1 MSSAKRRKAAKKNKT
16 WRPASPEDAQKAK
29 AQWEEREKARANFL
43 DRNPE
48 VIDRLHGRCDDSFD
62 PLEQAVWEG
71 RERIA
76 AARAIVEQLRILPVE
91 EAALKLLGM
100 FDVLRPPGNEEPR
113 KAGRSKRSMWD
124 DIDKEIG
131 LADKRSHNS
140 QVAAERA
147 GQWRRKKLGLE
158 RPPGRPKT
166 RQK

>member
-1 MSSAKRRKAAKKNKT
+1 M
-16 WRPASPEDAQKAK
+16 
-29 AQWEEREKARANFL
+29 
-43 DRNPE
+43 
-48 VIDRLHGRCDDSFD
+48 GCDDSFD

-100 FDVLRPPGNEEPR
+100 FDALRLPRNEEPQ
-113 KAGRSKRSMWD
+113 KAGRPKRSMWD
-124 DIDKEIG
+124 DIDKEIWPADARG
-131 LADKRSHNS
+131 SHYQLAD
-140 QVAAERA
+140 ERA
-147 GQWRRKKLGLE
+147 DQRRRKKLGLE

>member
-1 MSSAKRRKAAKKNKT
+1 MGS
-16 WRPASPEDAQKAK
+16 
-29 AQWEEREKARANFL
+29 REKARANFL
-43 DRNPE
+43 DKNPE

-76 AARAIVEQLRILPVE
+76 VVRAIVEQLRILPVE

-100 FDVLRPPGNEEPR
+100 FDALRPPGNGEPQ
-113 KAGRSKRSMWD
+113 KAGRPKRSMWD

-131 LADKRSHNS
+131 AADKRSHS
-140 QVAAERA
+140 QEADKRA
-147 GQWRRKKLGLE
+147 GQRRRKKLGLE

>member
-1 MSSAKRRKAAKKNKT
+1 MLSAKRRKAAKKNKT
-16 WRPASPEDAQKAK
+16 WRPASPQDAQKAK

-43 DRNPE
+43 DKNPE

-71 RERIA
+71 RERMA

-100 FDVLRPPGNEEPR
+100 FDVLRPSGNEESP
-113 KAGRSKRSMWD
+113 KAGRPKRSMWD
-124 DIDKEIG
+124 DIDKEIWP
-131 LADKRSHNS
+131 ADKRGHY
-140 QVAAERA
+140 QVADERA
-147 GQWRRKKLGLE
+147 AQRRRKKLGLE
-158 RPPGRPKT
+158 RSPGRPKT